1 MIKKKFLTRDKY
13 NILNYYQLVLFEKL
27 VVALTLPVF
36 MFKNLLE
43 DSVVIF

>member
-1 MIKKKFLTRDKY
+1 MIRKKFLKREQY
-13 NILNYYQLVLFEKL
+13 NILSYYQLVPFGKL

-43 DSVVIF
+43 DSVIIF